1 MIAAIHAGWKGAF
14 KGIIKRTLNF
24 MIKKGCDPKNV
35 TAVIGPC
42 ISVKNYEVKKDF
54 IKKLIKKDGKN
65 KKFFKKIQNKDFFD
79 LKKYVLSQ
87 LKALNI
93 KKIDI
98 INKNTFNP
106 KNNFFSARRS
116 ISRNENDYGRN
127 ISVIMINWQYL
138 MKLLTGNSNKPLS
151 KNIAKYLKSKLV
163 NSSIKKFSD
172 GEIYIEINENIRG
185 NSIFIIQSISSP
197 ANDNLMELL
206 LCIDAL
212 KRSSAKNIT
221 AVIPYFGYAR
231 QDRKVVPRTS
241 ISAKLVSNLITKA
254 GADRVVTVDLHAG
267 QIQGFFDIPVDNLFA
282 TPIFARHAKKNI
294 KSKNII
300 CVAPD
305 VGGTERARALGKIL
319 NVELAIVDK
328 RRPKPG
334 QSKVMNVIGNVKGK
348 TCIIVDDIIDSG
360 GTIVNAAKALKDRG
374 AKEVYVYITH
384 GVLSGEAVD
393 KIKKSVIRKLVITDT
408 IDNHDKIKNVKNI
421 EVLPISALMGEA
433 IKRISNST
441 SVSDLFK

>member
-1 MIAAIHAGWKGAF
+1 
-14 KGIIKRTLNF
+14 
-24 MIKKGCDPKNV
+24 
-35 TAVIGPC
+35 
-42 ISVKNYEVKKDF
+42 
-54 IKKLIKKDGKN
+54 
-65 KKFFKKIQNKDFFD
+65 
-79 LKKYVLSQ
+79 
-87 LKALNI
+87 
-93 KKIDI
+93 
-98 INKNTFNP
+98 
-106 KNNFFSARRS
+106 
-116 ISRNENDYGRN
+116 
-127 ISVIMINWQYL
+127 
-138 MKLLTGNSNKPLS
+138 
-151 KNIAKYLKSKLV
+151 
-163 NSSIKKFSD
+163 
-172 GEIYIEINENIRG
+172 
-185 NSIFIIQSISSP
+185 
-197 ANDNLMELL
+197 LL

-282 TPIFARHAKKNI
+282 TPIFARHVKKHI
-294 KSKNII
+294 KNKDII

-319 NVELAIVDK
+319 NVDLAIVDK

-360 GTIVNAAKALKDRG
+360 GTIINAAKALKERD

-393 KIKKSVIRKLVITDT
+393 KIKKSVIKNLVITDT
-408 IDNHDKIKNVKNI
+408 IDNQDKIKNAKNI
-421 EVLPISALMGEA
+421 EVLPISTLMGEA

>member
-1 MIAAIHAGWKGAF
+1 
-14 KGIIKRTLNF
+14 
-24 MIKKGCDPKNV
+24 
-35 TAVIGPC
+35 
-42 ISVKNYEVKKDF
+42 
-54 IKKLIKKDGKN
+54 
-65 KKFFKKIQNKDFFD
+65 
-79 LKKYVLSQ
+79 
-87 LKALNI
+87 
-93 KKIDI
+93 
-98 INKNTFNP
+98 
-106 KNNFFSARRS
+106 
-116 ISRNENDYGRN
+116 
-127 ISVIMINWQYL
+127 
-138 MKLLTGNSNKPLS
+138 MKLLTGNSNKALS
-151 KNIAKYLKSKLV
+151 RNIAKYLKTKIV

-282 TPIFARHAKKNI
+282 TPIFARHIKKKI
-294 KSKNII
+294 KIKNMI

-319 NVELAIVDK
+319 NVGLAIVDK

-334 QSKVMNVIGNVKGK
+334 QSQVMNIVGDVKGK

-384 GVLSGEAVD
+384 GVLSGEAVK
-393 KIKKSVIRKLVITDT
+393 KIKNSVIKNLVITDT
-408 IDNHDKIKNVKNI
+408 IDNNVRTKNVKNI
-421 EVLPISALMGEA
+421 EVLPISGLMGEA

>member
-1 MIAAIHAGWKGAF
+1 MKILSGTSNPSLSKS
-14 KGIIKRTLNF
+14 
-24 MIKKGCDPKNV
+24 
-35 TAVIGPC
+35 
-42 ISVKNYEVKKDF
+42 ISN
-54 IKKLIKKDGKN
+54 
-65 KKFFKKIQNKDFFD
+65 
-79 LKKYVLSQ
+79 Q
-87 LKALNI
+87 LKL
-93 KKIDI
+93 
-98 INKNTFNP
+98 
-106 KNNFFSARRS
+106 
-116 ISRNENDYGRN
+116 
-127 ISVIMINWQYL
+127 
-138 MKLLTGNSNKPLS
+138 
-151 KNIAKYLKSKLV
+151 KLV
-163 NSSIKKFSD
+163 NTNIKNFAD
-172 GEIYIEINENIRG
+172 GEIYVEINENIRG
-185 NSIFIIQSISSP
+185 NSVFVIQSTSQP

-282 TPIFARHAKKNI
+282 TPIFARHAKKKI
-294 KSKNII
+294 KSKNLI

-305 VGGTERARALGKIL
+305 VGGTERARALGKLL
-319 NVELAIVDK
+319 NVGLAIVDK

-334 QSKVMNVIGNVKGK
+334 QSQVMNVIGDVKGK

-384 GVLSGEAVD
+384 GVLSGEAVK
-393 KIKKSVIRKLVITDT
+393 KIKNSVIKNLVITDT
-408 IDNHDKIKNVKNI
+408 IDNMSRTKGVKNI
-421 EVLPISALMGEA
+421 EVLSISGLMGEA

>member
-1 MIAAIHAGWKGAF
+1 
-14 KGIIKRTLNF
+14 
-24 MIKKGCDPKNV
+24 
-35 TAVIGPC
+35 
-42 ISVKNYEVKKDF
+42 
-54 IKKLIKKDGKN
+54 
-65 KKFFKKIQNKDFFD
+65 
-79 LKKYVLSQ
+79 
-87 LKALNI
+87 
-93 KKIDI
+93 
-98 INKNTFNP
+98 
-106 KNNFFSARRS
+106 
-116 ISRNENDYGRN
+116 
-127 ISVIMINWQYL
+127 

-151 KNIAKYLKSKLV
+151 QKIAKFLKTKLV
-163 NSSIKKFSD
+163 NSSIRKFSD

-231 QDRKVVPRTS
+231 QDRKVAPRTS

-267 QIQGFFDIPVDNLFA
+267 QIQGFFDIPVDNLFS
-282 TPIFARHAKKNI
+282 TPIFAKHAKKNI
-294 KSKNII
+294 KGKNII

-319 NVELAIVDK
+319 NVGLAIVDK

-334 QSKVMNVIGNVKGK
+334 QSQVMNVIGNVKGK

-384 GVLSGEAVD
+384 GVLSGDAVE
-393 KIKKSVIRKLVITDT
+393 KIKKSVIKNLVITDT
-408 IDNHDKIKNVKNI
+408 IDIQQKTKSAKNI
-421 EVLPISALMGEA
+421 EVLPISGLMGEA

>member
-1 MIAAIHAGWKGAF
+1 
-14 KGIIKRTLNF
+14 
-24 MIKKGCDPKNV
+24 
-35 TAVIGPC
+35 
-42 ISVKNYEVKKDF
+42 
-54 IKKLIKKDGKN
+54 
-65 KKFFKKIQNKDFFD
+65 
-79 LKKYVLSQ
+79 
-87 LKALNI
+87 
-93 KKIDI
+93 
-98 INKNTFNP
+98 
-106 KNNFFSARRS
+106 
-116 ISRNENDYGRN
+116 
-127 ISVIMINWQYL
+127 
-138 MKLLTGNSNKPLS
+138 MKLLSGTSNKPLS
-151 KNIAKYLKSKLV
+151 KDIARFLKSNLV
-163 NSSIKKFSD
+163 NSSIKNFAD
-172 GEIYIEINENIRG
+172 GEIYVELNENIRG

-267 QIQGFFDIPVDNLFA
+267 QIQGFFDIPVDNLFS
-282 TPIFARHAKKNI
+282 TPIFARHVKKNI
-294 KSKNII
+294 KSKNIVCI
-300 CVAPD
+300 APD

-319 NVELAIVDK
+319 NVGLAIVDK

-334 QSKVMNVIGNVKGK
+334 QSQVMNVIGEVKDK
-348 TCIIVDDIIDSG
+348 TCVIVDDIIDSG

-384 GVLSGEAVD
+384 GVLTGEAVK
-393 KIKKSVIRKLVITDT
+393 KIKNSVIKKLVITDT
-408 IDNHDKIKNVKNI
+408 IDNKDKTKSAKNI
-421 EVLPISALMGEA
+421 EVLSISALMGEA

>member
-1 MIAAIHAGWKGAF
+1 
-14 KGIIKRTLNF
+14 
-24 MIKKGCDPKNV
+24 
-35 TAVIGPC
+35 
-42 ISVKNYEVKKDF
+42 
-54 IKKLIKKDGKN
+54 
-65 KKFFKKIQNKDFFD
+65 
-79 LKKYVLSQ
+79 
-87 LKALNI
+87 
-93 KKIDI
+93 
-98 INKNTFNP
+98 
-106 KNNFFSARRS
+106 
-116 ISRNENDYGRN
+116 
-127 ISVIMINWQYL
+127 
-138 MKLLTGNSNKPLS
+138 MKLLTGNSNKTLS
-151 KNIAKYLKSKLV
+151 KKIAKFLKSKLV
-163 NSSIKKFSD
+163 NSSIRKFAD

-185 NSIFIIQSISSP
+185 NSIFIIQSVAQP

-206 LCIDAL
+206 LSIDAL

-282 TPIFARHAKKNI
+282 TPIFARHVKKNI

-305 VGGTERARALGKIL
+305 VGGTERARALGKLL
-319 NVELAIVDK
+319 NVGLAIVDK

-334 QSKVMNVIGNVKGK
+334 QSQVMNVIGNVKDK

-360 GTIVNAAKALKDRG
+360 GTIVNAAKALSDRG

-384 GVLSGEAVD
+384 GVLTGEAIK
-393 KIKKSVIRKLVITDT
+393 KIQKSVIKKLVITDT
-408 IDNHDKIKNVKNI
+408 IDNDEKVKKIKNI
-421 EVLPISALMGEA
+421 EVLTISNLMAEA